1 MEIEKGEGRM
11 KKKIKLKIKVVISKK
26 DHNHLEYLDKVVE
39 KAAEIEK
46 EHNCHCTLL
55 DVEII

>member
-1 MEIEKGEGRM
+1 MR
-11 KKKIKLKIKVVISKK
+11 KKIKLKIKVVISKK